1 MVDLSLYLEKTIK
14 TLIEDCHSLA
24 VQLHALRISKQL
36 SFEQV
41 CQETGIPPYVL
52 DNMELG
58 RGTLNLGSLYVL
70 AKYYGRKVRISLV
83 E

>member
-1 MVDLSLYLEKTIK
+1 MKMKNKKTIK

-41 CQETGIPPYVL
+41 CHETGIPPYVL

-58 RGTLNLGSLYVL
+58 RGNLNLGSLYVL
-70 AKYYGRKVRISLV
+70 AKYYGRKVKISLV